1 MNIVLAGTFLE
12 ILKAGNLNRAAERL
26 HVSQSTVTT
35 RLNTL
40 EEALGQRLFVRNKS
54 GVRLTNAGFKF
65 KRYAETLVHIWNQAQ
80 HSLALPEDCTAT
92 LVIGFEYDLWDGA
105 VDQWL
110 AWFRSHR
117 RDVALEAWASHP
129 DILESW
135 LASGMVDVAITF
147 RADLKGIQQSEM
159 LFQDRL
165 ILVSEQP
172 KAYRP
177 GDRTY
182 VFVDWGEEFRR
193 DHALIYPVN
202 KATNLIFGEGSLAL
216 RHLLAR
222 GGCAYFPLRAVLR
235 YLHDGHLHLVPR
247 APEFALPVYLAR
259 SPMMH
264 REAWY
269 EEATRVLKD
278 LGAAHAGIPLDTVP
292 FDEYVKSGT
301 VR

>member
-1 MNIVLAGTFLE
+1 MNIALAGTFLE
-12 ILKAGNLNRAAERL
+12 ILKAGNLNRAAEHL
-26 HVSQSTVTT
+26 HVSQSTVTA

-40 EEALGQRLFVRNKS
+40 EETLGQRLFVRNKS
-54 GVRLTNAGFKF
+54 GVKLTNAGFKF

-92 LVIGFEYDLWDGA
+92 LVIGFEYDLWDGT

-110 AWFRSHR
+110 TWFRSHR

-165 ILVSEQP
+165 ILVSEKP

-177 GDRTY
+177 GDPTY

-235 YLHDGHLHLVPR
+235 YLHERPSAPR
-247 APEFALPVYLAR
+247 APGAGVRPPRLSCPLTHDAPRNLVRGGGRRAQG
-259 SPMMH
+259 SMH
-264 REAWY
+264 GPRRHPPRHHPLR
-269 EEATRVLKD
+269 RVRQ
-278 LGAAHAGIPLDTVP
+278 
-292 FDEYVKSGT
+292 E
-301 VR
+301 